1 MYKSVRLNND
11 RYHSIMSLHY
21 ISIVP
26 DPPIGLRE
34 TESSNETTVLQWR
47 APYNCTILHE
57 APSTCDSILYLIT
70 CQSGGLTRVKVS
82 GNKTCATVTLRKGER
97 YKCSVQAQ
105 NRCKLLSNH
114 SDSIEVYVPGKR
126 LIITISA
133 LHLLCPLFTADD
145 VTVTGKINTTVIIAV
160 VFTVVAVLILLLSI
174 TAVCCALFLQHSRY
188 V

>member
-1 MYKSVRLNND
+1 
-11 RYHSIMSLHY
+11 MSLRY

-26 DPPIGLRE
+26 DPPTGLRE

-57 APSTCDSILYLIT
+57 APSTCDSISYLIT
-70 CQSGGLTRVKVS
+70 CQSGGLTRVEVS
-82 GNKTCATVTLRKGER
+82 GNKTCATITLRKGER
-97 YKCSVQAQ
+97 YKCSVQAR
-105 NRCKLLSNH
+105 NKCKLLSNH

-133 LHLLCPLFTADD
+133 LQLLCPLFTADD
-145 VTVTGKINTTVIIAV
+145 VSKINTTVIIAV